1 MKIPLLIL
9 VSLAIIVVAPF
20 IGGELPEESA
30 SFIIWELRVPRVLVA
45 ALVGGCL
52 SLVGACYQTIFHN
65 PLAAPSTV
73 GTTAGAVL
81 GVLVALV
88 VLPAGWL
95 ASSGLPLHAVA
106 AFVGAMLVSLFVAAI
121 ARNTKARVNDVLLA
135 GIAVS
140 LAAGALSAGLQY
152 SADESRTYAAVQ
164 WTLGYLPQVGYRG
177 VLLLSC
183 FVLPVSVVLLMQT
196 RSLEALLGGEERA
209 STQGV
214 NVAAV
219 RSLVI
224 IVGALGVAAGVA
236 WCGPIAFVGLIVPHI
251 ARIWTGVQR
260 RKLLP
265 LSLIFGAAF
274 LVACDTLARLI
285 IPGREL
291 PVGVLTAS
299 LGAPLL
305 VYLVARRS
313 K

>member
-1 MKIPLLIL
+1 MKIPLLLL

-88 VLPAGWL
+88 VLPASWL

-106 AFVGAMLVSLFVAAI
+106 AFVGAMLVSLLVAAI
-121 ARNTKARVNDVLLA
+121 ARNTNARVNDVLLA

>member
-9 VSLAIIVVAPF
+9 VSLAIIVAAPF

-88 VLPAGWL
+88 VLPSGWL

-177 VLLLSC
+177 VLLLTC

-214 NVAAV
+214 DVAAV
-219 RSLVI
+219 RSMVI

-260 RKLLP
+260 RRLLP

-274 LVACDTLARLI
+274 LVAWRC
-285 IPGREL
+285 
-291 PVGVLTAS
+291 AS
-299 LGAPLL
+299 
-305 VYLVARRS
+305 S

>member
-1 MKIPLLIL
+1 MNTLALIIGSI
-9 VSLAIIVVAPF
+9 VIIAVAPF
-20 IGGELPEESA
+20 VGGELPAESA
-30 SFIIWELRVPRVLVA
+30 EFIIWQLRVPRVIVA
-45 ALVGGCL
+45 ALVGACL

-88 VLPAGWL
+88 VLPAGLL
-95 ASSGLPLHAVA
+95 AGSGLPLHATS
-106 AFVGAMLVSLFVAAI
+106 AFVGAVVVSLFVAAI
-121 ARNTKARVNDVLLA
+121 SKRSKARVNDVLLA

-164 WTLGYLPQVGYRG
+164 WTLGYMPQVGYRG
-177 VLLLSC
+177 VLLLTC
-183 FVLPVSVVLLMQT
+183 FVVPTAVVLTMQT
-196 RSLEALLGGEERA
+196 RALDALLGGETRA
-209 STQGV
+209 TTQGV
-214 NVAAV
+214 NVMAV
-219 RSLVI
+219 RTLVI
-224 IVGALGVAAGVA
+224 VVGAVGVAASVA

-251 ARIWTGVQR
+251 VRICTGVQR

-265 LSLIFGAAF
+265 LSLVFGAAF

-285 IPGREL
+285 IPGKEL

-305 VYLVARRS
+305 VYLVTRHSR
-313 K
+313 

>member
-1 MKIPLLIL
+1 M
-9 VSLAIIVVAPF
+9 F
-20 IGGELPEESA
+20 REY
-30 SFIIWELRVPRVLVA
+30 WWQ

-88 VLPAGWL
+88 VLPSSWL

-121 ARNTKARVNDVLLA
+121 ARNAKARVNDVLLA

-177 VLLLSC
+177 VLLLTC

-285 IPGREL
+285 LPGREL